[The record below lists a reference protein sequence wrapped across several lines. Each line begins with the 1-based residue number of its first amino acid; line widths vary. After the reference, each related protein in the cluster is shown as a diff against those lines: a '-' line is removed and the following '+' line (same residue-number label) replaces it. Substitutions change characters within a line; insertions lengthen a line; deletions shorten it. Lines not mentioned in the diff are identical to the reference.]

1 MNITVQS
8 LSSVD
13 KEIILKS
20 TREELN
26 PRFEKALK
34 DIRKK
39 AQVPGFRVGSAP
51 IGLIRK
57 RFATEVEAEEINK
70 YVQEVFRETIFP
82 EHKPVGEPQITD
94 MKWENDE
101 LEVVYKIGVKPEFE
115 LVDVS
120 KLTVDKLVH
129 DVTEEEVDKEVEHA
143 LTRRGTWAESEEP
156 VEETS
161 KINADVEP
169 LDDHGHATQIEADQ
183 EIDLSEEDNADL
195 RKDLVGKK
203 VGDTVEVKMEHGD
216 HSHAYKITIKK
227 HQKATKAELNEEFI
241 KDATRG
247 EATTEDEYRSFLKSR
262 IQEYFDKTSNDL
274 VREEIADTL
283 VTAHEFDVPES
294 IIDMV
299 INSYFEEYKSRAKDG
314 LPPTFNM
321 DEFRSASMERAIK
334 ESKWM
339 FIQEKL
345 AENYP
350 DIEISPEDVDAFM
363 QAEAARYGLTVD
375 MIKQFYASSTDQ
387 IESLRQNLR
396 SQKLFDKLT
405 NEIGVKELDKEA
417 FQNRNK

>member
-1 MNITVQS
+1 MNITVKD
-8 LSSVD
+8 LTSVD
-13 KEIILKS
+13 KEITLTA

-26 PRFEKALK
+26 PRFDKALK

-39 AQVPGFRVGSAP
+39 AQVPGFRVGTAP

-57 RFATEVEAEEINK
+57 RFATDVEAEEINK

-82 EHKPVGEPQITD
+82 EHKPVGEPLITD
-94 MKWENDE
+94 MKWENDV
-101 LEVVYKIGVKPEFE
+101 LEVVYKVGVKPEFD

-129 DVTEEEVDKEVEHA
+129 DVTEDEVDKEIEHA
-143 LTRRGTWAESEEP
+143 LTRRGTWNESDDPIEEN
-156 VEETS
+156 S
-161 KINADVEP
+161 KITADVQP
-169 LDDHGHATQIEADQ
+169 LDDHGHTTHIESDQ

-203 VGDTVEVKMEHGD
+203 VGDVVEVKMEHGE
-216 HSHAYKITIKK
+216 HSHSYKLTIKK

-247 EATTEDEYRSFLKSR
+247 ESTDEDGYRSFLKSR

-274 VREEIADTL
+274 LREEIADSL
-283 VTAHEFDVPES
+283 VNAHEFDIPES
-294 IIDMV
+294 IIEMV
-299 INSYFEEYKSRAKDG
+299 INSYYEEYKNRAKG
-314 LPPTFNM
+314 KLPDHFDM
-321 DEFRSASMERAIK
+321 EEFRSSSMERAIK

-339 FIQEKL
+339 FIQDKL
-345 AENYP
+345 AIQYP
-350 DIEISPEDVDAFM
+350 DIEISPEDVDTFM
-363 QAEAARYGLTVD
+363 QAEAARYGLTID

-387 IESLRQNLR
+387 IENLRQNLR

>member
-1 MNITVQS
+1 MNITVKD
-8 LSSVD
+8 LTSVD
-13 KEIILKS
+13 KEITLTA

-26 PRFEKALK
+26 PRFDKALK

-39 AQVPGFRVGSAP
+39 AQVPGFRVGTAP

-57 RFATEVEAEEINK
+57 RFATDVEAEEINK
-70 YVQEVFRETIFP
+70 YVQDVFRETIFP
-82 EHKPVGEPQITD
+82 EHKPVGEPLITD
-94 MKWENDE
+94 MKWENDV
-101 LEVVYKIGVKPEFE
+101 LEVVYKIGIKPEFD

-129 DVTEEEVDKEVEHA
+129 DVTEDEVDKEIEHA
-143 LTRRGTWAESEEP
+143 LTRRGTWNESDEPIEEN
-156 VEETS
+156 S
-161 KINADVEP
+161 KITADVQP
-169 LDDHGHATQIEADQ
+169 LDDHGHTTHIESDQ

-203 VGDTVEVKMEHGD
+203 VGDVVEVKMEHGD
-216 HSHAYKITIKK
+216 HSHSYKITLKK

-247 EATTEDEYRSFLKSR
+247 ESTDEDGYRSFLKSR

-274 VREEIADTL
+274 LREEIADSL
-283 VTAHEFDVPES
+283 VNAHEFDIPES
-294 IIDMV
+294 IIEMV
-299 INSYFEEYKSRAKDG
+299 INSYFEEYKNRAKG
-314 LPPTFNM
+314 KLPDHFDM
-321 DEFRSASMERAIK
+321 EEFRSTSMERAIK

-339 FIQEKL
+339 FIQDKL
-345 AENYP
+345 ATQYP
-350 DIEISPEDVDAFM
+350 DIEISPEDVDVFM
-363 QAEAARYGLTVD
+363 QAEAARYGLTID
-375 MIKQFYASSTDQ
+375 MIKQFYASTTNQ
-387 IESLRQNLR
+387 IENLRQNLR

>member
-1 MNITVQS
+1 VNITVKD
-8 LSSVD
+8 LTSVD
-13 KEIILKS
+13 KEITLTA

-39 AQVPGFRVGSAP
+39 AQVPGFRVGTAP

-57 RFATEVEAEEINK
+57 RFATDVEAEEINK

-82 EHKPVGEPQITD
+82 EHKPVGEPLITD
-94 MKWENDE
+94 MKWENDM
-101 LEVVYKIGVKPEFE
+101 LEVVYKVGVKPEFE

-129 DVTEEEVDKEVEHA
+129 DVTDDEVDKEVEHA
-143 LTRRGTWAESEEP
+143 LTRRGTWSESEEP
-156 VEETS
+156 IEENS
-161 KINADVEP
+161 KITADVQP
-169 LDDHGHATQIEADQ
+169 LDDHGHTTHIESDQ

-195 RKDLVGKK
+195 RKDLIGKK
-203 VGDTVEVKMEHGD
+203 VGDVVDVKMEHGD
-216 HSHAYKITIKK
+216 HSHSYKVTIKK
-227 HQKATKAELNEEFI
+227 HQKATKAQLNEEFI

-247 EATTEDEYRSFLKSR
+247 ESTDEDGYRSFLKSR
-262 IQEYFDKTSNDL
+262 IQEYFDKTSSDML
-274 VREEIADTL
+274 REEIADTL
-283 VTAHEFDVPES
+283 VNAHEFDIPES
-294 IIDMV
+294 IIEMV
-299 INSYFEEYKSRAKDG
+299 INSYFEEYKNRAKG
-314 LPPTFNM
+314 ALPDHFNM
-321 DEFRSASMERAIK
+321 EEFKSSSMERAIK

-339 FIQEKL
+339 FIQDKL
-345 AENYP
+345 AAQYP

-363 QAEAARYGLTVD
+363 QAEAARYGLTID

-387 IESLRQNLR
+387 IETLRQNLR

-405 NEIGVKELDKEA
+405 NEIGVKEIDKET